1 VSAAVDISQA
11 FHDYYGYAI
20 GVAFSFVR
28 DRDTA
33 EDLAALAFERLLRIG
48 GNLGDQPSIKPW
60 IGKTTANLARDLL
73 RHNRIL
79 RMEPWDTMAHDHI
92 RPADQDD
99 EPEWS
104 IIRQEDRVSVQEALA
119 GVTEKARRLLILREG
134 QGLSCIEIGQE
145 LGMTRTGVKSALFRA
160 RQELR
165 LCLRQRQMQQQ
176 MEVTS
181 E

>member
-1 VSAAVDISQA
+1 VSAVDIGQA

-20 GVAFSFVR
+20 GVAFLFVK

-48 GNLGDQPSIKPW
+48 GNLGDRPAVKPW
-60 IGKTTANLARDLL
+60 LAKTTRNLSIDLL
-73 RHNRIL
+73 RQRQ
-79 RMEPWDTMAHDHI
+79 RFRWEPWNNELHDQLLTNH
-92 RPADQDD
+92 QEDD
-99 EPEWS
+99 PEWA
-104 IIRQEDRVSVQEALA
+104 VSREEGRMIVQEALA
-119 GVTEKARRLLILREG
+119 DMPERARRILVLREG

-145 LGMTRTGVKSALFRA
+145 LGMTRTAVKSALFRA